1 MMRTINSKLQEMLAT
16 LALTFSLI
24 ILAFM
29 VMSFFYITSIKARR
43 ESQAMIEQNA
53 TLMKVTLDTLYTSFL
68 HDFGTEEFQEE
79 LWEMANGNVP
89 TEHTRYSIQ
98 NELLS
103 FMEHNTVLSS
113 AGLYDP
119 DSGKLYTLY
128 KEPVLSDRQQ
138 VLTEEDM
145 DRISVI
151 TWLTAR
157 KTPFLPG
164 EDVSYLV
171 FPLNAGTYVT
181 IAPDREHTDA
191 YLIAFVNNETLSD
204 ILEFRNSETYHSFF
218 LFSGNGE
225 CILGCGHDKDNEN
238 ARKAVAFALTSPG
251 ISNMRYDVTSLLLED
266 KGIYVVDCVN
276 YFEVLHSIFSQ
287 FVIVF
292 VSVITIV
299 FLIMS
304 GSRRFIQNNIT
315 DPIETLKEGVRRISD
330 GDYTH
335 EVSVNSDDELGLLA
349 RSFNSMSSRIVCQM
363 EEIKTKEAE
372 AYQAELR
379 LLTEQLNPHLIYNT
393 LEYIRQGII
402 SSSTENAGM
411 MIKNLS
417 TYLRTAL
424 VGGSYLV
431 TVQNEVKHII
441 SYINIMSARFNKPIS
456 LTVNSQGC
464 ENSLIL
470 KSLMQPI
477 IENAIKHGFSIDK
490 ANAVMMNPSIDVLV
504 RKDGGIL
511 RIEISDNGC
520 GFDTEKVLAIMTD
533 EKPTTHVGLTNT
545 YRRMITFYGRDSV
558 EIRLSSIP
566 YYRNTFTFIVPENAE
581 TE

>member
-145 DRISVI
+145 DRIRGI

-238 ARKAVAFALTSPG
+238 VRKAVAFALTSPG

-276 YFEVLHSIFSQ
+276 YFEVLNSIFSQ

-304 GSRRFIQNNIT
+304 GSRKFIQKNIT

-363 EEIKTKEAE
+363 EEIKAKEAE

-504 RKDGGIL
+504 RKDGGML